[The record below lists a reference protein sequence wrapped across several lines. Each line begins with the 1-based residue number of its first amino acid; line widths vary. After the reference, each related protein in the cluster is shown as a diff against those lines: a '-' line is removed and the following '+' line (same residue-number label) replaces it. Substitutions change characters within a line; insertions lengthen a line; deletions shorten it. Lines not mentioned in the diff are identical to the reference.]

1 MTMQSS
7 QQLWCKIC
15 GLTQQQDVID
25 TVHAGASAIGL
36 NFYSGSPRY
45 VEPLLAQR
53 LSRAAA
59 NASTQCQRIGL
70 FVDATEAQV
79 GEVLAQVDL
88 DMLQFSGDETAAF
101 CRSFGKPFLKAV
113 KMQQGINISAFEAEY
128 ADAWALL
135 LDTHDPSQAGG
146 TGQVFDWK
154 LWPRSSN
161 MRLIVAGGLG
171 PENVASAV
179 AQLSPF
185 GVDVSS
191 GVEEGRKGIKNSERV
206 RRFIEEARHGGSN

>member
-1 MTMQSS
+1 
-7 QQLWCKIC
+7 
-15 GLTQQQDVID
+15 
-25 TVHAGASAIGL
+25 
-36 NFYSGSPRY
+36 
-45 VEPLLAQR
+45 
-53 LSRAAA
+53 
-59 NASTQCQRIGL
+59 
-70 FVDATEAQV
+70 
-79 GEVLAQVDL
+79 LAQVDL
-88 DMLQFSGDETAAF
+88 DILQFSGDETAAF

-154 LWPRSSN
+154 LWPSSSN

-206 RRFIEEARHGGSN
+206 RRFIQEARHGGSN

>member
-1 MTMQSS
+1 
-7 QQLWCKIC
+7 
-15 GLTQQQDVID
+15 
-25 TVHAGASAIGL
+25 
-36 NFYSGSPRY
+36 
-45 VEPLLAQR
+45 
-53 LSRAAA
+53 
-59 NASTQCQRIGL
+59 
-70 FVDATEAQV
+70 
-79 GEVLAQVDL
+79 
-88 DMLQFSGDETAAF
+88 
-101 CRSFGKPFLKAV
+101 LKAV